1 MACHGQSNMISFEHI
16 GMVNISQL
24 DERSETPLY
33 RQLFDRIAES
43 IRNGQLRNGERIP
56 PTRELAV
63 QLGLNRTTVSA
74 AYALL
79 EEEGLLK
86 GHVGRGSFVNFS
98 MPAADRISF
107 ASSRPAEEH
116 FPLAEFQDTCREVIS
131 GPEASAILQLGSPSG
146 YGPLRQYLLEE
157 ARLSGE
163 AGPDDDVLVTNGCQ
177 QALDLLQRAIVST
190 GEGVAIEDPVY
201 HGLKNVF
208 IRGGARLFGVP
219 MGENG
224 IDLEQ
229 LGRVLERERP
239 KVLLVTSNFQ
249 NPTGAT
255 LPFASRESI
264 LRMAREFGVMLVE
277 NNIYGDLRYEG
288 ADIPA
293 IKQMDTSGGTVLLR
307 SFSKIAFP
315 GLRVG
320 WVIAPRPV
328 IARLAEAKQWCDL
341 HTDQLSQAILL
352 RFAQSGRLEAH
363 AKKVRA
369 AGAERL
375 RAVLSACEK
384 YLPVGTKFTRPSGGM
399 SLWVKLPEPLDAS
412 ELLSRAEQ
420 EKVTYLPGRYFS
432 VAQIEPGTLRLSFG
446 GLSPAQIETGLASLG
461 RVFTE
466 ELTRVR
472 RANHFEAAP
481 AMV

>member
-1 MACHGQSNMISFEHI
+1 MCYIWNII
-16 GMVNISQL
+16 GMVTISQL
-24 DERSETPLY
+24 DESSETPLY
-33 RQLFDRIAES
+33 RQLYDRIAES
-43 IRNGQLRNGERIP
+43 IHSGQLRNGERLP
-56 PTRELAV
+56 ATRELAV

-74 AYALL
+74 AYTLL

-98 MPAADRISF
+98 MPAADSISF
-107 ASSRPAEEH
+107 ASSRPAEDH
-116 FPLAEFQDTCREVIS
+116 FPLAEFQETCREVIS
-131 GPEASAILQLGSPSG
+131 SSEASSILQLGSPSG
-146 YGPLRQYLLEE
+146 YGPLRKYLLEQ

-190 GEGVAIEDPVY
+190 GEGVVVEDPVY

-208 IRGGARLFGVP
+208 IRGGARVFGVP
-219 MGENG
+219 MGEDG
-224 IDLEQ
+224 VDLDQ
-229 LGRVLERERP
+229 LGRVLARERP

-255 LPFASRESI
+255 LPLEAREAV
-264 LRMAREFGVMLVE
+264 LRMAREFGVLLVE

-288 ADIPA
+288 VDIPT
-293 IKQMDTSGGTVLLR
+293 IKQMDVSGGSVLLR

-320 WVIAPRPV
+320 WVIAPRAV
-328 IARLAEAKQWCDL
+328 IARLAEVKQWCDL

-352 RFAQSGRLEAH
+352 RFAVSGRLAAH
-363 AKKVRA
+363 ARSVRT
-369 AGAERL
+369 AGAARL
-375 RAVLSACEK
+375 RAVLAACEK
-384 YLPVGTKFTRPSGGM
+384 HLPAGTHFTRPSGGM

-432 VAQIEPGTLRLSFG
+432 VAQFEPGTLRLSFG
-446 GLSPAQIETGLASLG
+446 GLPPAQIETGLAALG
-461 RVFTE
+461 KVFTN
-466 ELTRVR
+466 ELARVR
-472 RANHFEAAP
+472 KANRFEAAP

>member
-1 MACHGQSNMISFEHI
+1 
-16 GMVNISQL
+16 MVEISQL
-24 DERSETPLY
+24 DAQSDTPLY
-33 RQLFDRIAES
+33 RQLYDRIAES
-43 IRNGQLRNGERIP
+43 IRNGRLRNGERLP
-56 PTRELAV
+56 ATRELAV

-74 AYALL
+74 AYTLL
-79 EEEGLLK
+79 EEEGLLR
-86 GHVGRGSFVNFS
+86 GHVGRGSFVNFALPS
-98 MPAADRISF
+98 AERISF
-107 ASSRPAEEH
+107 ASSRPAEDQ
-116 FPLAEFQDTCREVIS
+116 FPLAEFQDTCREVIA

-146 YGPLRQYLLEE
+146 YGPLRHYLLEQ
-157 ARLSGE
+157 ARLAGE

-208 IRGGARLFGVP
+208 ARGGARLFGVP
-219 MGENG
+219 MGEKG
-224 IDLEQ
+224 VDLEQ
-229 LGRVLERERP
+229 LGRILARERP
-239 KVLLVTSNFQ
+239 KILLVTSNFQ

-255 LPFASRESI
+255 LPLDARQSI
-264 LRMAREFGVMLVE
+264 IRMAREFGVLLVE

-288 ADIPA
+288 DPLPS
-293 IKQMDTSGGTVLLR
+293 IKQVAGAGGTILLR

-320 WVIAPRPV
+320 WVIAPRAI

-352 RFAQSGRLEAH
+352 RFAVSGRLEAH

-375 RAVLSACEK
+375 HAVLGACEK
-384 YLPVGTKFTRPSGGM
+384 YLPAGTRFTRPSGGM
-399 SLWVKLPEPLDAS
+399 SLWVTLPEPLDAS

-432 VAQIEPGTLRLSFG
+432 VAQFDPGTLRLSFG
-446 GLSPAQIETGLASLG
+446 GLSPARIEAGLAALG
-461 RVFTE
+461 KVFTE
-466 ELTRVR
+466 ELARVR
-472 RANHFEAAP
+472 KANQFEAAP

>member
-1 MACHGQSNMISFEHI
+1 
-16 GMVNISQL
+16 MVAISQL
-24 DERSETPLY
+24 DEGSDTPLY
-33 RQLFDRIAES
+33 RQLYDRIAES
-43 IRNGQLRNGERIP
+43 IRNGQLRNGERLP
-56 PTRELAV
+56 ATRELAV

-74 AYALL
+74 AYTLL
-79 EEEGLLK
+79 EEEGLLR

-98 MPAADRISF
+98 MPSVDRISF
-107 ASSRPAEEH
+107 ASSRPAEDH
-116 FPLAEFQDTCREVIS
+116 FPLAEFQETCREVIS

-146 YGPLRQYLLEE
+146 YGPLRHYLLEQ

-163 AGPDDDVLVTNGCQ
+163 ARPDDDVLITNGCQ

-208 IRGGARLFGVP
+208 IRGGARVFGVP

-224 IDLEQ
+224 VDVEQ
-229 LGRVLERERP
+229 LGRVLVRERP

-255 LPFASRESI
+255 LPLEARESI
-264 LRMAREFGVMLVE
+264 LRLAREFGVMLVE

-288 ADIPA
+288 QPVPS
-293 IKQMDTSGGTVLLR
+293 IKQLDASGGTVLLR

-320 WVIAPRPV
+320 WVIAPRAV
-328 IARLAEAKQWCDL
+328 IARLAETKQWCDL

-352 RFAQSGRLEAH
+352 RFAISGRLEAH
-363 AKKVRA
+363 ARKVRA

-375 RAVLSACEK
+375 RAVLAACEK
-384 YLPVGTKFTRPSGGM
+384 HLPAGTHFTRPSGGM

-432 VAQIEPGTLRLSFG
+432 VAQLEPGTLRLSFG
-446 GLSPAQIETGLASLG
+446 GLSPVQIETGLAALG

-466 ELTRVR
+466 ELARVR
-472 RANHFEAAP
+472 KANHFEAAP